1 MVTIDVLNLHA
12 RIFFLFIDCIWI
24 IHNMFWSMVLLH
36 IFNGEKTMFFIYL
49 FYLNTELTI
58 VYMT

>member
-1 MVTIDVLNLHA
+1 
-12 RIFFLFIDCIWI
+12 
-24 IHNMFWSMVLLH
+24 MFWGMVLLL